1 MKKLI
6 SLLLACLILASL
18 SVAGFA
24 DDSGKN
30 YEQNQADL
38 KAMADCIEAG
48 TTEIELTDEYFTIPT
63 SIYSPRTNVKLSFQ
77 SSGNTVAAAIFRIA
91 PDNAFATVVQT
102 QYKGPIN
109 ITSTAQDVDFTSD
122 ATWIWHG
129 ALRRQFPNISGS
141 GHNHYS

>member
-24 DDSGKN
+24 DDSKKN

-48 TTEIELTDEYFTIPT
+48 TTKIELTDEYFTIPT
-63 SIYSPRTNVKLSFQ
+63 TLYSHLGPCVKLSFQ
-77 SSGNTVAAAIFRIA
+77 SSGENVNAAIFILA
-91 PDNAFATVVQT
+91 PDNELAPPIPT
-102 QYKGPIN
+102 QYKQNVPIS
-109 ITSTAQDVDFTSD
+109 STEEEIEFIKKAMKGD
-122 ATWIWHG
+122 
-129 ALRRQFPNISGS
+129 
-141 GHNHYS
+141 

>member
-24 DDSGKN
+24 DDNEKN
-30 YEQNQADL
+30 YERNPADL

-63 SIYSPRTNVKLSFQ
+63 SIYSHLGPCVKLSFQ
-77 SSGNTVAAAIFRIA
+77 SSEENVNAAIFRIV
-91 PDNAFATVVQT
+91 PDNALAAVIST
-102 QYKGPIN
+102 QYKQNVSIS
-109 ITSTAQDVDFTSD
+109 STEKEIEFIREQQY
-122 ATWIWHG
+122 I
-129 ALRRQFPNISGS
+129 GS
-141 GHNHYS
+141 GARLGINFLTSV

>member
-24 DDSGKN
+24 DDNEKN
-30 YEQNQADL
+30 YERNPADL

-77 SSGNTVAAAIFRIA
+77 SSGENVNAAIFRIV
-91 PDNAFATVVQT
+91 PDNALAAVIST
-102 QYKGPIN
+102 QYKQNVSIS
-109 ITSTAQDVDFTSD
+109 STEKEIEFIREQQY
-122 ATWIWHG
+122 I
-129 ALRRQFPNISGS
+129 GS
-141 GHNHYS
+141 GARLGINFLTSV